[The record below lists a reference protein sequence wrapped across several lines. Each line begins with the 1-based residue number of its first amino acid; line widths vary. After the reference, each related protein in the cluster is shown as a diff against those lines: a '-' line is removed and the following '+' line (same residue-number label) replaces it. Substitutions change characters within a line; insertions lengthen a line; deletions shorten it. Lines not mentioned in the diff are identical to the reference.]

1 MIQPTELIVT
11 TVSAPFSEKNRDKG
25 LLSPVKQTITLHSMR
40 SKLVHPDLKPFYFVL
55 VAAGAIVAHL
65 AAEFAAMGS
74 DADEV
79 LFSARH
85 WYLGLTALACIAAF
99 YFGWWALRAQSSS
112 ARDLKRMI
120 HVGLATLP
128 FSGSGIRF
136 LGLTAALQ
144 LGIGMLTQI
153 GEGCPFCGHDV
164 AGGVAG
170 ALLTVIILALATRAA
185 AARMPSI
192 VDALVVVLQAA
203 RPASEQL
210 ALAIERIA
218 TALPLPIWTAPLFN
232 RPPPSLRLA
241 TTSL

>member
-1 MIQPTELIVT
+1 
-11 TVSAPFSEKNRDKG
+11 
-25 LLSPVKQTITLHSMR
+25 MR
-40 SKLVHPDLKPFYFVL
+40 IKLVHPDLKPFYFVL

-74 DADEV
+74 GADEV

-99 YFGWWALRAQSSS
+99 CLGWRALRAQSSS
-112 ARDLKRMI
+112 RRDLKRML
-120 HVGLATLP
+120 HVGLDTLP
-128 FSGSGIRF
+128 FNGTGIRF
-136 LGLTAALQ
+136 FGLTAALQ

-164 AGGVAG
+164 AGGVVG
-170 ALLTVIILALATRAA
+170 AMLTVIFLALATRAA
-185 AARMPSI
+185 AARMPAI
-192 VDALVVVLQAA
+192 VDALVVVLPIA
-203 RPASEQL
+203 RPTSERRV
-210 ALAIERIA
+210 LAIERNA

-232 RPPPSLRLA
+232 RPPPPLRFA